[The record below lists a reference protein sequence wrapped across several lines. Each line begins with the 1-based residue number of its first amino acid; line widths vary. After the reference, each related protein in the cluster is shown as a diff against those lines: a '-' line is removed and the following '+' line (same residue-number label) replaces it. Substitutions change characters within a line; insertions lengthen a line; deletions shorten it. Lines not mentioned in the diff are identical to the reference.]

1 MGEKDETKNGG
12 EKVAAEGGEKKAAAA
27 EGGGM
32 KEDGPAPPV
41 TVVLKVDLHCEGCAK
56 KVRRFITQ
64 LEGVEKVKADCDAK
78 KLTVTGNVDPTWL
91 REKIETKTKKKVDL
105 ISPQPK
111 NPAGVGVAAA
121 APGGGGDKKAEDK
134 PEKKAGDDEIKKPK
148 EAVVSTV
155 VMKIRLHCDGCA
167 HKIKRIILKNVEG
180 VNSVATDLEKDL
192 VTVIGTMDV
201 KELTTYLKEKLKRGV
216 EIVPPPKKVD
226 NNNNNNGGEKTK
238 EDGGG
243 GDKVK
248 ESAVA
253 GGGEKIE
260 KEGGG
265 GGGGEKKEK
274 EGGSGGGGGGGEK
287 KEKQGGGDKEKGDE
301 PKKAE
306 DGGDGEKNKG
316 GGGGEGT
323 TKVVGVN
330 KMEYNNSYIPE
341 TYYAVMPMYGNHQY
355 HHADDYGHHHVPSSS
370 MYHDHHDYGYQGYS
384 PNSAY
389 VAQYSQHGPPP
400 LPPPTLLTANDHMF
414 SDENPNGCFV
424 M

>member
-12 EKVAAEGGEKKAAAA
+12 EKVAAEGGEKAAA

-91 REKIETKTKKKVDL
+91 REKIEHKTKKKVDL
-105 ISPQPK
+105 ISPLPK
-111 NPAGVGVAAA
+111 KPAGVGVAAA
-121 APGGGGDKKAEDK
+121 AAAAPGGGGGDKKAEDK
-134 PEKKAGDDEIKKPK
+134 PENKAGDDENKKPK

-192 VTVIGTMDV
+192 VTVIGTMELKD
-201 KELTTYLKEKLKRGV
+201 LTTYLKEKLKRGV

-226 NNNNNNGGEKTK
+226 NNNGGEKKK
-238 EDGGG
+238 EESA

-248 ESAVA
+248 ESGAGA
-253 GGGEKIE
+253 GGGEKIK

-265 GGGGEKKEK
+265 
-274 EGGSGGGGGGGEK
+274 
-287 KEKQGGGDKEKGDE
+287 GGGDKEKGDE
-301 PKKAE
+301 AKKAE
-306 DGGDGEKNKG
+306 DGGGGVKNKG
-316 GGGGEGT
+316 GGGGGEG
-323 TKVVGVN
+323 TKVVEVN

-341 TYYAVMPMYGNHQY
+341 TYYAVMPMYGNHHP
-355 HHADDYGHHHVPSSS
+355 HHADDYGHHVPSSS
-370 MYHDHHDYGYQGYS
+370 MYHDHHDYGHQVYS
-384 PNSAY
+384 SNSAAY
-389 VAQYSQHGPPP
+389 VAQYSQHGPP

>member
-12 EKVAAEGGEKKAAAA
+12 EKVAAAAD
-27 EGGGM
+27 GGGM

-105 ISPQPK
+105 ISPLPK
-111 NPAGVGVAAA
+111 KPAGVGVAAA
-121 APGGGGDKKAEDK
+121 PAAGGGGDKKAEDK
-134 PEKKAGDDEIKKPK
+134 PEKKAGDDENKKPK

-226 NNNNNNGGEKTK
+226 NNGGEKTK
-238 EDGGG
+238 EDAGA
-243 GDKVK
+243 DKVK
-248 ESAVA
+248 ESAGA
-253 GGGEKIE
+253 GEKKE
-260 KEGGG
+260 KEGGGAG

-274 EGGSGGGGGGGEK
+274 EG
-287 KEKQGGGDKEKGDE
+287 GGGDKEKGDE

-306 DGGDGEKNKG
+306 AGGGGEKNKG
-316 GGGGEGT
+316 GGSGGEGS
-323 TKVVGVN
+323 TKVVEVN

-341 TYYAVMPMYGNHQY
+341 TYYAVMPMYGNH
-355 HHADDYGHHHVPSSS
+355 HHADDYGHHVPS

-384 PNSAY
+384 SNAAY

>member
-1 MGEKDETKNGG
+1 
-12 EKVAAEGGEKKAAAA
+12 
-27 EGGGM
+27 M

-105 ISPQPK
+105 ISPLPK
-111 NPAGVGVAAA
+111 KPAGVGVAAA
-121 APGGGGDKKAEDK
+121 PAAGGGGDKKAEDK
-134 PEKKAGDDEIKKPK
+134 PEKKAGDDENKKPK

-226 NNNNNNGGEKTK
+226 NNGGEKTK

-243 GDKVK
+243 DKVK
-248 ESAVA
+248 EISAGA
-253 GGGEKIE
+253 GGGEKKE
-260 KEGGG
+260 KEGGGGGG

-274 EGGSGGGGGGGEK
+274 EGGAGGGGGEK
-287 KEKQGGGDKEKGDE
+287 KEKEGGGGDKEKGDE

-306 DGGDGEKNKG
+306 AGGGGEKNKG
-316 GGGGEGT
+316 GSGGEGT
-323 TKVVGVN
+323 TKVVEVN

-341 TYYAVMPMYGNHQY
+341 TYYAVMPMYGNHHY
-355 HHADDYGHHHVPSSS
+355 HHADDYGHHVPS
-370 MYHDHHDYGYQGYS
+370 MYHDHQGYS
-384 PNSAY
+384 PNAAY